1 MRHRKSGVIAV
12 AYNPLKAVGIIG
24 VAGRNRSPK
33 TDYPRCDTP
42 LPSEPVPQVTDHV
55 GDGQVAQGYHLRER
69 ADQTALLAVER
80 ATDQLAGIR
89 NRSGCRTNALLGSG
103 REPVIR
109 LLRLPAQFGG
119 RFAPLLVGLADACVD
134 LSDLL
139 RFERLDALADLRQT
153 RIETAQTGLGDG
165 RIDYHHDERQSRDG
179 VKQPYRPGPDDVGHP
194 RLDHQFDARR
204 PAPNARNPLRYTR
217 PLMLNGLPE

>member
-89 NRSGCRTNALLGSG
+89 NRSDAARMPCWA
-103 REPVIR
+103 
-109 LLRLPAQFGG
+109 PAAN
-119 RFAPLLVGLADACVD
+119 RSYACSACPRSLADVSRHCSSASLMRVSICLICCD
-134 LSDLL
+134 LSALMPSL
-139 RFERLDALADLRQT
+139 TFARRESRL
-153 RIETAQTGLGDG
+153 
-165 RIDYHHDERQSRDG
+165 
-179 VKQPYRPGPDDVGHP
+179 
-194 RLDHQFDARR
+194 RR
-204 PAPNARNPLRYTR
+204 PAWVMAASITTTTNDSPATA
-217 PLMLNGLPE
+217 